1 MLKIVLP
8 KGSLEKATLD
18 LFEAAD
24 LRVVRSS
31 SVDYRAS
38 IDDPR
43 IAEVRILR
51 PQEIPTYV
59 EEGLFDIGITGRDW
73 IEETASDVVSM
84 GELKYSKATDMP
96 VRVVVAVADE
106 SPARSV
112 ADLGTGVR
120 VSTEYP
126 EMTRR
131 YFAARGVDADIRLS
145 YGASEAKIP
154 DIADCVVDI
163 TETGRALRAAGLRV
177 IDTMLT
183 SYTELI
189 ANRAASDDPVKR
201 HAMEQIRTLLQ
212 GTLEAR
218 EKVLVK
224 LNVAEVSFQRVID
237 LLPSAKSPTVSRLA
251 SGDFAVESVVPKR
264 GINTLIP
271 SLIDAGATDLL
282 EIPISKI
289 SHSAHGARSMMSG
302 EFAEGSVESF
312 DVAAGLGT
320 VLLDDGTRVP

>member
-218 EKVLVK
+218 DKVLVK
-224 LNVAEVSFQRVID
+224 LNVAEASFQRVID

-282 EIPISKI
+282 EIPIS
-289 SHSAHGARSMMSG
+289 
-302 EFAEGSVESF
+302 
-312 DVAAGLGT
+312 
-320 VLLDDGTRVP
+320 